1 LPHPAHG
8 SLGRD
13 EVRDVTLQFYQ
24 HRNVLIEH
32 IRREVRVP
40 LGPQRVVVLA
50 DAEPDDEVCSH
61 QQIARELHHRVQDVI
76 REPLAILPTPDL
88 DRAEHEAPAL
98 LDVDHGPRDSGELP
112 QQLLVPTGLGQMSPR
127 LAARHLLRSLRS
139 IPRVGRP

>member
-13 EVRDVTLQFYQ
+13 EVRDVILQFYQ

-61 QQIARELHHRVQDVI
+61 
-76 REPLAILPTPDL
+76 
-88 DRAEHEAPAL
+88 
-98 LDVDHGPRDSGELP
+98 
-112 QQLLVPTGLGQMSPR
+112 
-127 LAARHLLRSLRS
+127 
-139 IPRVGRP
+139 